1 MQPQLL
7 ECFFL
12 FVLANPYLL
21 LLCAI
26 HDCIMLQLLQQL
38 RSLRHCN

>member
-7 ECFFL
+7 EWFFL
-12 FVLANPYLL
+12 FVPASPYLL

-26 HDCIMLQLLQQL
+26 HNRIMLQLLQGVGPG
-38 RSLRHCN
+38 H